1 MSTLEG
7 ENFHSVVH
15 LEKRVRPDKRDDFES
30 VISRNPAA
38 FCQQKLVFPRHP
50 NLLDDRRST
59 SGIGKSHLDA
69 FPRGDEVD
77 VFLTPL
83 SAFSSGC
90 NSWRA
95 LSRNI
100 KIN

>member
-1 MSTLEG
+1 M
-7 ENFHSVVH
+7 
-15 LEKRVRPDKRDDFES
+15 
-30 VISRNPAA
+30 
-38 FCQQKLVFPRHP
+38 
-50 NLLDDRRST
+50 DDRRST

-77 VFLTPL
+77 VLLTPL

-90 NSWRA
+90 NSWLA

-100 KIN
+100 KIKRKPFSLALKTSSIYFL

>member
-1 MSTLEG
+1 M
-7 ENFHSVVH
+7 
-15 LEKRVRPDKRDDFES
+15 
-30 VISRNPAA
+30 
-38 FCQQKLVFPRHP
+38 
-50 NLLDDRRST
+50 DDRRTT

-90 NSWRA
+90 NSWLA

-100 KIN
+100 KIKRKTIFSCLEDFFDLFSLAPSSYLIPD